1 MTGRGPAPPAPQE
14 HRAVRRLLIIGIAAI
29 LVIALLSFT
38 VTYTVRFTDAA
49 VVTTFGKAGPEDI
62 RTTPGLY
69 FKMPYPFQSVTSYD
83 TRARIV
89 QLRLET
95 LQTNDSRQLIVEA
108 FCTWRVSDPL
118 VFFQRFS
125 NAGERAEDHYR
136 RAEETLRNNL
146 RSALSELSRYRMGD
160 LFPKGS
166 TPSKLPE
173 LETSIL
179 ETLRAGS
186 REGGRAL
193 TDDGIEAIS
202 VGINRIKFPEETTKA
217 VFQRM
222 ESDRKRLVDQ
232 LESQGLAE
240 AQTIKTSAESLAKTI
255 RAFAT
260 TAAVEIRSKGDL
272 EAAPWLRMM
281 NEHPE
286 LAVFLRKLDFMKSA
300 VTKRATLVF
309 PTDAPGW
316 DLMSPD
322 STNGL
327 AAGEIPGSFDER
339 KIAAPGTGDGRPA
352 APAGGTEGGR

>member
-1 MTGRGPAPPAPQE
+1 M
-14 HRAVRRLLIIGIAAI
+14 RRILIIGIAAV

-62 RTTPGLY
+62 RTNPGLY
-69 FKMPYPFQSVTSYD
+69 FKWPYPFQAVTTYD
-83 TRARIV
+83 TRVRIV

-136 RAEETLRNNL
+136 KAEETLKNNL
-146 RSALSELSRYRMGD
+146 RSALSELSRYRMAD
-160 LFPKGS
+160 LFPKGD

-173 LETSIL
+173 LEKSIL
-179 ETLRAGS
+179 DTLRAGS
-186 REGGRAL
+186 QEGGHSL
-193 TDDGIEAIS
+193 KDDGIEAIS

-232 LESQGLAE
+232 LESQGQSE
-240 AQTIKTSAESLAKTI
+240 AQTIRTSAESLAKTI

-260 TAAVEIRSKGDL
+260 TAAVEIRSKGDV
-272 EAAPWLRMM
+272 EAAPWLNKMS
-281 NEHPE
+281 EYPE
-286 LAVFLRKLDFMKSA
+286 LAVFLRKLDFMRTVMA
-300 VTKRATLVF
+300 KRATLVL
-309 PTDAPGW
+309 PTTTPGL
-316 DLMSPD
+316 DLLSPD
-322 STNGL
+322 ALNGL
-327 AAGEIPGSFDER
+327 KAGEIPGKFDE
-339 KIAAPGTGDGRPA
+339 KNPGGPGAGDSGMKNDKDAGGRPA
-352 APAGGTEGGR
+352 GGKQ